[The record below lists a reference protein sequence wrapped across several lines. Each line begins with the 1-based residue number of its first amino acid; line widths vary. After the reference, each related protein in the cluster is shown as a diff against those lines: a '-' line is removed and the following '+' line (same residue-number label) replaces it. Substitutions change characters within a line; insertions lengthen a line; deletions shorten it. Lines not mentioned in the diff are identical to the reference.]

1 MDAAWPLPARATAN
15 SESRD
20 MERCREGCLCSGG
33 RPPLLGPT
41 GRPAKEGND
50 ALLNGLD
57 RGDGS
62 VPDRLLTNSPLQTQ
76 K

>member
-1 MDAAWPLPARATAN
+1 MDAALPLPARATAN

-41 GRPAKEGND
+41 GRPAEDGG
-50 ALLNGLD
+50 LLNGLD

-62 VPDRLLTNSPLQTQ
+62 VPDTLLINSPLQMQ
-76 K
+76 KLG